1 MIPQATPRDKYNIRV
16 RNPGFTAPAPS
27 FLKQLHGNDKF
38 KSGRCKVSSE
48 LTRTDEPS
56 REPETINELFAQTVR
71 RRAGKVLM
79 RYKRSKA
86 WHELTGAQLDERVRN
101 VALGLWQLGVQP
113 GDRVALLSE
122 SSPEWSI
129 TDYAILAC
137 GAINVPIYPTQ
148 AVEQVAFILRN
159 SGARILFLSNLKQLR
174 RIQSALEA
182 LKGEAP
188 KLIMFEP
195 PKEENK
201 AVMLLDELER
211 RGAEERTRQP
221 QLYQELAARAQPDDL
236 ATIIYTSGTTGEPK
250 GVMLTHRN
258 LTVDAL
264 RSAEVFSITADDH
277 ALTFLPLAHVF
288 ERTVLY
294 IYMYLGVQVS
304 FARGVEYVAED
315 IREVKPTVVTAVPRL
330 FERILATI
338 NKRAAEGTPTQQ
350 KVFQRA
356 MKVGREVAVLRDQ
369 RRPVPFLLRVQH
381 RLYDRLVFTRWRE
394 AVGGRLRFFVSG
406 GAALPTEVALAF
418 AGAGITILQ
427 GYGLTETSPVVA
439 VNHLDDNRFG
449 TIGPPIP
456 GIRVKTA
463 EDGEL
468 LVQGEIVMQGYYRN
482 AEETE
487 KVFSRQDDGV
497 WFHTGD
503 IGTIDADGFIRITDR
518 KKDLIKTSLGKY
530 IAPQMIENL
539 IRGIPL
545 VEQVIV
551 IGNHR
556 KYPAALIV
564 PNFDA
569 LRVYA
574 ESLSLELKEKSDLTQ
589 HPRIIE
595 FFRRKVDEVTKDLA
609 PYEKIKKIALLDR
622 EFTIEGGELT
632 PTLKVRRKFV
642 EDKYREVIDALYPK
656 LEVEA

>member
-1 MIPQATPRDKYNIRV
+1 
-16 RNPGFTAPAPS
+16 
-27 FLKQLHGNDKF
+27 
-38 KSGRCKVSSE
+38 
-48 LTRTDEPS
+48 
-56 REPETINELFAQTVR
+56 
-71 RRAGKVLM
+71 M
-79 RYKRSKA
+79 RYKRQKV

-101 VALGLWQLGVQP
+101 VALGLWLLGIQP
-113 GDRVALLSE
+113 GDRVALLAE

-129 TDYAILAC
+129 ADYAILAG

-148 AVEQVAFILRN
+148 AVDQVGFILGN
-159 SGARILFLSNLKQLR
+159 SGARVLLISTQKQLR
-174 RIQSALEA
+174 RIQPALDA
-182 LKGEAP
+182 LKSDAP
-188 KLIMFEP
+188 RLVIFETL
-195 PKEENK
+195 KEESK
-201 AVMLLDELER
+201 AVMTLAELER
-211 RGAEERTRQP
+211 LGAEERTRQP
-221 QLYQELAARAQPDDL
+221 QLYQQLTTQAQPDDL

-258 LTVDAL
+258 LTFDAL
-264 RSAEVFSITADDH
+264 RAADVFSITAEDH
-277 ALTFLPLAHVF
+277 ALSFLPLAHVF

-294 IYMYLGVQVS
+294 IFMYLGVQVS

-315 IREVKPTVVTAVPRL
+315 IKEVQPTVVTAVPRL

-356 MKVGREVAVLRDQ
+356 MKVGREVALLRDQ
-369 RRPVPFLLRVQH
+369 RRPVPLTLRLQH
-381 RLYDRLVFTRWRE
+381 RLYDRLVFTKWRA

-406 GAALPTEVALAF
+406 GAALPTEIALAF

-427 GYGLTETSPVVA
+427 GYGLTETSPVVS
-439 VNHLDDNRFG
+439 VNHLNDNRFG
-449 TIGPPIP
+449 TIGPAIP
-456 GIRVKTA
+456 GIKVKTA
-463 EDGEL
+463 GDGEL
-468 LVQGEIVMQGYYRN
+468 LVQGDIVMQGYYKN

-487 KVFSRQDDGV
+487 QALAHHDDGI

-503 IGTIDADGFIRITDR
+503 IATIDDEGFIRITDR

-551 IGNHR
+551 IGNQR

-564 PNFDA
+564 PSFDG
-569 LRVYA
+569 LRAYA
-574 ESLSLELKEKSDLTQ
+574 ESLALNLKENSELVR
-589 HPRIIE
+589 HPRIVE
-595 FFRRKVDEVTKDLA
+595 FFKKKVDEVTRDLA

-632 PTLKVRRKFV
+632 PTLKVRRRFV
-642 EDKYREVIDALYPK
+642 ETQYRDLIDTLYPK
-656 LEVEA
+656 FELDS